1 MSPVTED
8 AVVGATTARQVVFV
22 GPMGVGKTTA
32 VTALSDVPVVGTDV
46 RQSTPSCTEAPQD
59 GKTTTTVGIDDGEWP
74 DPAGRRVAL
83 LGTPG
88 QVRFASARESV
99 TAHRARIVLWVFGQR
114 PDAAFQIGRWLEL
127 LGDESVW
134 ARTVVALTRLQ
145 GPHPERAVDVA
156 RSALDPRFQHVPL
169 LAADPEIRSAM
180 LCTADGMNLCS
191 LGVPQAD
198 DVGRLAALNSSMY
211 AIASSQAEIVAEGA
225 ASPQQTMVSL
235 STGRGHVVLAS
246 FVQPPL
252 GQLLLSVSADAAQ
265 LGFLVGR
272 AREAAVG
279 IQEWL
284 TKEQA
289 KGGTPA

>member
-46 RQSTPSCTEAPQD
+46 RQSTLSSTEVPQG
-59 GKTTTTVGIDDGEWP
+59 GKTTTSVGIDYGEWT

-88 QVRFASARESV
+88 QVRFSSARESV
-99 TAHRARIVLWVFGQR
+99 AAHRARIVLWVFGQR

-134 ARTVVALTRLQ
+134 ARTVVSLTRLQ
-145 GPHPERAVDVA
+145 GAHPERAVDVA
-156 RSALDPRFQHVPL
+156 RRALDPRFQHVPL
-169 LAADPEIRSAM
+169 LAADFEEVSLDPEIAEHWELRSRVIGTMA
-180 LCTADGMNLCS
+180 L
-191 LGVPQAD
+191 P
-198 DVGRLAALNSSMY
+198 RLQQL
-211 AIASSQAEIVAEGA
+211 QAEIVSEGA

-252 GQLLLSVSADAAQ
+252 GQLLPSVSADTAQ
-265 LGFLVGR
+265 LGFLVVR
-272 AREAAVG
+272 ARQAAVG
-279 IQEWL
+279 IQE
-284 TKEQA
+284 
-289 KGGTPA
+289 